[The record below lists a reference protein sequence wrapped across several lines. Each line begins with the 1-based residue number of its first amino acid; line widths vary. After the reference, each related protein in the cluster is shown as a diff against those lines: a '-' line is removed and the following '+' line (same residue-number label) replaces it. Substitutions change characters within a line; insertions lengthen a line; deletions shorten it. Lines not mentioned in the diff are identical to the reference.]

1 MRGSRPE
8 RCARA
13 SRTSPAPTRAAAPA
27 RPPARYRAAAHLSH
41 TVQWQSTWLEA
52 KAREAK
58 LHALASPPAPP
69 PPASGLESPTST
81 LSFSESALFAGAA
94 HDDVHGAARAPAV
107 LTPHSYGEAFREQ
120 HRFGDDAAT
129 PGFLAGVL
137 LDCAVAGTEQRFAA
151 ASADASVL
159 EQQQEEEAQVHGA
172 QAAAVGDFSFFSY
185 FFEIEMHWI
194 VSIL

>member
-1 MRGSRPE
+1 MR
-8 RCARA
+8 AA
-13 SRTSPAPTRAAAPA
+13 AAAPA

-41 TVQWQSTWLEA
+41 TVQWESTWLEA
-52 KAREAK
+52 EARLVREAK
-58 LHALASPPAPP
+58 LRVLASPPAPP
-69 PPASGLESPTST
+69 PPASRLESPTST

-94 HDDVHGAARAPAV
+94 HDDVHGTARAPAV

-151 ASADASVL
+151 ASVDASVL
-159 EQQQEEEAQVHGA
+159 EQQEEEEAQVHGA
-172 QAAAVGDFSFFSY
+172 QAAAVGDFSFF
-185 FFEIEMHWI
+185 FLLF
-194 VSIL
+194 